1 MSVSLI
7 HAIQMRHARIHLV
20 DTTALV
26 MMVSLVMVSTAPTLM
41 SVSIIHAI
49 QMQHATTHMVDIIAC
64 VMMVS
69 LVMVST
75 VQVRRMNLGSTRFCV
90 CL

>member
-7 HAIQMRHARIHLV
+7 HAIQMPHARIHLV

-41 SVSIIHAI
+41 SVSIIHAM
-49 QMQHATTHMVDIIAC
+49 QMRHATIHMVGIFAR

-69 LVMVST
+69 
-75 VQVRRMNLGSTRFCV
+75 
-90 CL
+90 